1 MTPAKLEKIPGFSQ
15 GVRVN
20 AAQRMIKLNRPICP
34 NSNIV
39 MEWDRNGK
47 PVAKDLGPEIQN
59 CQMSEDQGPWW
70 EGCEAKGHDPYFTT
84 RKWETKEDIL
94 EPELK
99 DGKATGRLL
108 KTGEAI
114 IPHEARVPNL
124 AQVAVNVRIN
134 NGRGAVDAVGRK
146 GFRRLRDAG
155 YEEVCEF
162 RNCQKSVVKN
172 AISRQ
177 YGSYCSK
184 EHLQLI
190 AADAESIM
198 LTQGAVLP
206 VDSKRAQQKRA
217 HQLREIS
224 IGTVD

>member
-1 MTPAKLEKIPGFSQ
+1 MSAAKLEKIPGFSQ

-34 NSNIV
+34 NSKV
-39 MEWDRNGK
+39 EMEWDRNGK
-47 PVAKDLGPEIQN
+47 PVTKERGPDIQN
-59 CQMSEDQGPWW
+59 CQMGEGRWW
-70 EGCEAKGHDPYFTT
+70 ERCEAAGHDPYFQT
-84 RKWETKEDIL
+84 RKWYTTEDIL
-94 EPELK
+94 VPDPNRE
-99 DGKATGRLL
+99 GRLL
-108 KTGEAI
+108 KEGESV
-114 IPHEARVPNL
+114 IPHESRLPNL
-124 AQVAVNVRIN
+124 AQVAVNLRIN
-134 NGRGAVDAVGRK
+134 NGKGAVEAIQNK

-162 RNCQKSVVKN
+162 RNCQKSVIPQ
-172 AISRQ
+172 ATSRQ

-224 IGTVD
+224 VGTVE